1 LLLLPE
7 YAWNIRLFSGKFKLI
22 LSNAVYLP
30 YKCRKNAAGFFADFT
45 LFLAQNGFLCDFKRL
60 YASSPFI
67 VCYTMIGK
75 RIHQIRREK
84 GMTQEQLSARAGINL
99 RTLQRIE
106 KGDTEPRGNTLR
118 LLSNAL
124 GERLEASAEYGRMEY
139 TLADSVRA
147 EYGRAAD
154 HLYLAFLHLS
164 ALSFL
169 FIPLGNILLPFILW
183 MVRRD
188 RVVGLHEQATGLL
201 SFQIIWT
208 LFAGACFFIFA
219 LGKLAAWPVGRAP
232 LAGLVALCVMNCAYT
247 LWVASRLYQGAVKNY
262 YPEIVRFIR

>member
-1 LLLLPE
+1 
-7 YAWNIRLFSGKFKLI
+7 
-22 LSNAVYLP
+22 
-30 YKCRKNAAGFFADFT
+30 
-45 LFLAQNGFLCDFKRL
+45 
-60 YASSPFI
+60 
-67 VCYTMIGK
+67 
-75 RIHQIRREK
+75 
-84 GMTQEQLSARAGINL
+84 MTQEQLSARAGINL

-124 GERLEASAEYGRMEY
+124 GERLEASAEYGQIEY
-139 TLADSVRA
+139 APVDSGRA
-147 EYGRAAD
+147 EYGRVAD
-154 HLYLAFLHLS
+154 HRYLVFLHLS

-232 LAGLVALCVMNCAYT
+232 LAGWVALCVMNCAYT

-262 YPEIVRFIR
+262 YPEIIRFIR

>member
-1 LLLLPE
+1 M
-7 YAWNIRLFSGKFKLI
+7 LFSIF
-22 LSNAVYLP
+22 VP
-30 YKCRKNAAGFFADFT
+30 
-45 LFLAQNGFLCDFKRL
+45 QNRFLCDWKRL
-60 YASSPFI
+60 HAGSPFI
-67 VCYTMIGK
+67 GVSTMIGK

-118 LLSNAL
+118 LLSIAL
-124 GERLEASAEYGRMEY
+124 GESLEASAETGGMEY
-139 TLADSVRA
+139 PRAEPVRA
-147 EYGRAAD
+147 EYGRAED

-169 FIPLGNILLPFILW
+169 FIPLGNILLPLILW

-188 RVVGLHEQATGLL
+188 RVVGLHQQATGLL

-208 LFAGACFFIFA
+208 LFAGVCFFIFA
-219 LGKLAAWPVGRAP
+219 LGKLGAWPVARAP
-232 LAGLVALCVMNCAYT
+232 LAGWVALCVLNCAYT
-247 LWVASRLYQGAVKNY
+247 LWVSARLYQGAVRNY
-262 YPEIVRFIR
+262 YPERIRFIR

>member
-1 LLLLPE
+1 MFFYVFSYICTAERVSVRYL
-7 YAWNIRLFSGKFKLI
+7 ARLCVGSLF
-22 LSNAVYLP
+22 
-30 YKCRKNAAGFFADFT
+30 AAAF
-45 LFLAQNGFLCDFKRL
+45 
-60 YASSPFI
+60 
-67 VCYTMIGK
+67 TMIGK
-75 RIHQIRREK
+75 RIHQIRKEK
-84 GMTQEQLSARAGINL
+84 SMTQEQLAARAGINL

-124 GERLEASAEYGRMEY
+124 GERLEASAEYGRAEY
-139 TLADSVRA
+139 AYTGPARG
-147 EYGRAAD
+147 EYGRAED

-164 ALSFL
+164 ALSFV

-188 RVVGLHEQATGLL
+188 RVVGLQEQATGLL

-208 LFAGACFFIFA
+208 LFAGACFFVFA

-232 LAGLVALCVMNCAYT
+232 LAGFVVLCVMNCVYT
-247 LWVASRLYQGAVKNY
+247 LWVAARLYQGAVRSY
-262 YPEIVRFIR
+262 YPERIRFIR